1 METEAKRDFIK
12 QNVNNPYMKV
22 KKDKPKLKDLDPF
35 DQEEQDREL
44 RLSIRQEDENMID
57 ILLSGTTATLII
69 QTQKKIYI
77 GWVGDSLVAL

>member
-1 METEAKRDFIK
+1 
-12 QNVNNPYMKV
+12 
-22 KKDKPKLKDLDPF
+22 
-35 DQEEQDREL
+35 
-44 RLSIRQEDENMID
+44 MID

>member
-44 RLSIRQEDENMID
+44 RLSIR
-57 ILLSGTTATLII
+57 
-69 QTQKKIYI
+69 
-77 GWVGDSLVAL
+77 

>member
-1 METEAKRDFIK
+1 
-12 QNVNNPYMKV
+12 MKV
-22 KKDKPKLKDLDPF
+22 KKTVKKQKLDPF
-35 DQEEQDREL
+35 DEEEQDREE
-44 RLSIRQEDENMID
+44 RLSIRNEEENMMD